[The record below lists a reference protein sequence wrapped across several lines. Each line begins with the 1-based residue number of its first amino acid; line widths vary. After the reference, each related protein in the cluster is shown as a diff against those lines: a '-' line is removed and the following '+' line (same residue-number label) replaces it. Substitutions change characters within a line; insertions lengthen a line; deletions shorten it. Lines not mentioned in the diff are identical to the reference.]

1 MCSFARKKIPP
12 HTASPYQLEEEDV
25 SRRGGLAVFHSVHSP
40 RRLIGLPLWP
50 FRGPQNAF
58 FTINEKDSL
67 TLKSGAVTCTKQES
81 AGVKVMWSEDA
92 CGWGDKGGVS
102 VRVGE

>member
-1 MCSFARKKIPP
+1 MARR
-12 HTASPYQLEEEDV
+12 TL
-25 SRRGGLAVFHSVHSP
+25 
-40 RRLIGLPLWP
+40 
-50 FRGPQNAF
+50 F
-58 FTINEKDSL
+58 FTINEKDFL

-102 VRVGE
+102 VRVGGGGLTNAIPCNKYR